1 MQIFEFQ
8 NFMSKEDC
16 KLITDWFKSQKK
28 TDLNSEA
35 LFNNRTIPYSLIDSE
50 EIKRKVNLFRFNAT
64 FQAIST
70 FKEALYPDY
79 TDLVYWPIGKS
90 MEVHA
95 DSQYQDGSP
104 GKFPWRKIS
113 GVLYLNDDYEGGE
126 TYFPEQN
133 IKYTPEAGH
142 LIMFPSDLTHPHGVT
157 EVIKGDRYTLPIWF
171 TDDET
176 KLEI

>member
-126 TYFPEQN
+126 LILLDDYQVELKTG
-133 IKYTPEAGH
+133 EAVV
-142 LIMFPSDLTHPHGVT
+142 FPSNFMYPHHVKKVT
-157 EVIKGDRYTLPIWF
+157 RGTRMTINVWF
-171 TDDET
+171 S
-176 KLEI
+176 